1 MKKIKKSE
9 IAIYVIALM
18 LVTAGYFNYT
28 AFEKSAEETYS
39 ADVSNEAEE
48 YANTGD
54 AVLVSNQE
62 TEEVLPNSEKK
73 EDNEDKEKSN
83 KIQNNE
89 EESKET
95 SNDVQN
101 NEENT
106 QSKPQSSEN
115 VNDEDYYSNSKL
127 ERNKMFAEMISNYEN
142 IISNTNSSE
151 VQKSIATEEIKKI
164 NNKKNAIMI
173 CENLISTKGFKKC
186 VIFINDESVNIV
198 VKIEG
203 GLTTEKV
210 AIIQNIIS
218 RELNTKIE
226 NIHITEK

>member
-1 MKKIKKSE
+1 MKKFKKSE

-28 AFEKSAEETYS
+28 AFEKSTEETYS
-39 ADVSNEAEE
+39 PDTSNEVQE
-48 YANTGD
+48 YANAGD

-62 TEEVLPNSEKK
+62 DVANIEEKENYEEEIKKKSEQIQNSE
-73 EDNEDKEKSN
+73 
-83 KIQNNE
+83 Q
-89 EESKET
+89 
-95 SNDVQN
+95 
-101 NEENT
+101 NT
-106 QSKPQSSEN
+106 QSEPVSSEKII
-115 VNDEDYYSNSKL
+115 DENYYSNSKL
-127 ERNKMFAEMISNYEN
+127 ERNKMYAEMISNYEN

-164 NNKKNAIMI
+164 NNIKNAIMI
-173 CENLISTKGFKKC
+173 CENLITTKGFENC
-186 VIFINDESVNIV
+186 VILINDESVNIV

-203 GLTTEKV
+203 GLNTEKV

>member
-1 MKKIKKSE
+1 MKKFKKSE

-28 AFEKSAEETYS
+28 TFQTKTQDTYS
-39 ADVSNEAEE
+39 NEIINEVDE

-54 AVLVSNQE
+54 SVLVSNQE
-62 TEEVLPNSEKK
+62 IQEEIANNEKDKEELNQPGETEEQINSKTTNSEIT
-73 EDNEDKEKSN
+73 NE
-83 KIQNNE
+83 
-89 EESKET
+89 
-95 SNDVQN
+95 
-101 NEENT
+101 
-106 QSKPQSSEN
+106 
-115 VNDEDYYSNSKL
+115 EDYYYNSKL
-127 ERNKMFAEMISNYEN
+127 ERNKMYAEMITNYEN

-164 NNKKNAIMI
+164 NNNKSAIMI
-173 CENLISTKGFKKC
+173 CENLILTKGFKNC
-186 VIFINDESVNIV
+186 VIFINDDSVNIV
-198 VKIEG
+198 AKIEG
-203 GLTTEKV
+203 GLSTEKV

>member
-1 MKKIKKSE
+1 MKKVKKSE

-28 AFEKSAEETYS
+28 AFEKNAEETYLS
-39 ADVSNEAEE
+39 DVSNEVEE

-73 EDNEDKEKSN
+73 DDEDKETSN
-83 KIQNNE
+83 EIQNNE

-101 NEENT
+101 NEENS
-106 QSKPQSSEN
+106 QSEPTSTEN
-115 VNDEDYYSNSKL
+115 INDEDYYSTSKL

-164 NNKKNAIMI
+164 NNNKNAIMI
-173 CENLISTKGFKKC
+173 CENLISTKGFKNC

-198 VKIEG
+198 VRIEG
-203 GLTTEKV
+203 GLNTEKV